1 MNHRLTKK
9 LFPPNIH
16 QPTLNQTNI
25 QRYMEIKL
33 ANRYRQ
39 HGIFWKDYGNPIGLL
54 IFFLTSK
61 LTYVYKKK
69 KGRRIRMIRCL
80 RFFNLNAV
88 FTFGM
93 CQKREGFASLDGILP
108 HPIYSH
114 IHNKFYLGDWCSAMR
129 GINIASVLNV
139 HFYLNFGS
147 PFFNEP
153 FFFWSNSRAL
163 QAY

>member
-25 QRYMEIKL
+25 QGYMEIKL

-69 KGRRIRMIRCL
+69 K
-80 RFFNLNAV
+80 V
-88 FTFGM
+88 EEFG
-93 CQKREGFASLDGILP
+93 
-108 HPIYSH
+108 
-114 IHNKFYLGDWCSAMR
+114 W
-129 GINIASVLNV
+129 
-139 HFYLNFGS
+139 
-147 PFFNEP
+147 
-153 FFFWSNSRAL
+153 
-163 QAY
+163 

>member
-16 QPTLNQTNI
+16 QPTPNQTNI
-25 QRYMEIKL
+25 EWYMEIKL

-54 IFFLTSK
+54 IFLLTSK

-93 CQKREGFASLDGILP
+93 CQKTEGFASLDGILP

-114 IHNKFYLGDWCSAMR
+114 IYNKFYLGDWCSAMR
-129 GINIASVLNV
+129 GINIASVLNI

-153 FFFWSNSRAL
+153 FFFLSNSRAL